1 MQGRLRLSLQP
12 ACVRSARPLRR
23 GLHRG
28 RLDGGVMAQD
38 AGTVVGSGGGAG
50 RGRLRFG
57 LTGTAGGP
65 AQQVVLGREA
75 ERAGWDGFFTWDAIS
90 IGEWK
95 TWAPWA
101 ILAAVAQATER
112 LTLGAVVF
120 APGRRLPW
128 EVARDVLTLDHLSAG
143 RLVVPVGLGVSDD
156 AAFSRVRGQG
166 ASARDRA
173 RLLDECLDF
182 LDRAFTGETFTFE
195 GADRAI
201 TDVQFRPLPVQRPR
215 PPVWV
220 VGAWPSDRS
229 MGRAARKD
237 GVLLQRLGGGD
248 PLTPSDVADA
258 VAWVRQRRAEL
269 AASGEVT
276 APDEFDVV
284 LDGTLPTDP
293 AARADRVA
301 ALAEA

>member
-1 MQGRLRLSLQP
+1 MT
-12 ACVRSARPLRR
+12 
-23 GLHRG
+23 
-28 RLDGGVMAQD
+28 DD
-38 AGTVVGSGGGAG
+38 AGTG
-50 RGRLRFG
+50 RRLRFG
-57 LTGTAGGP
+57 LTGTEGGP
-65 AQQVVLGREA
+65 AQQVELAREA

-90 IGEWK
+90 IGAWE
-95 TWAPWA
+95 TWAPWQ

-143 RLVVPVGLGVSDD
+143 RLVVPVGLGVPDD
-156 AAFSRVRGQG
+156 AAFTRVRGQG
-166 ASARDRA
+166 RTARDRA

-195 GADRAI
+195 GTDRGIA
-201 TDVQFRPLPVQRPR
+201 DVQFLPLPVQRPR

-229 MGRAARKD
+229 MARAARKD
-237 GVLLQRLGGGD
+237 GALLQRLGGGD
-248 PLTPSDVADA
+248 PMTPSDVADA

-269 AASGEVT
+269 AGTGEL
-276 APDEFDVV
+276 AEPGAFDVV
-284 LDGTLPTDP
+284 LDGALPTDP
-293 AARADRVA
+293 AEREDRVA
-301 ALAEA
+301 ALAEAGLTWWTESRWQPRPPFEELLDAARGGPPAGPR